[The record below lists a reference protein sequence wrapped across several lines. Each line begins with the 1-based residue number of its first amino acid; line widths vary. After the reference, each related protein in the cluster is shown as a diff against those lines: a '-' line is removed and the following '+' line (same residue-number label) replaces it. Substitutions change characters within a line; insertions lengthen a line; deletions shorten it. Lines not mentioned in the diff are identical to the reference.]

1 MPHHITLNPEVRA
14 FANSFNDV
22 EMINDELKNGK
33 MVYKHL
39 AANDYDLA
47 SQTCLEQVIEKT
59 WSNDYRNAALIAKK
73 MFDIMLDDTN
83 LLGLTEG
90 MELLKDCSMTC
101 NFLNAVFCLYG
112 NRYEEAVGYANMVL
126 SRRICLEA
134 MFIKAR
140 ALYELERY
148 DEAYDINYQM
158 ITAMVKSEEKR
169 TIDKKQY
176 LFEAKI
182 NTHIGNSNI
191 AICKRL
197 IKLCP
202 ECIAAY
208 TMLRNDVLKEN
219 KYIEVEEEEENI
231 GLVLAFNNPT
241 MNAETFEKV
250 LLEIDKSSKEFQ
262 KFKRKVAKIAA

>member
-1 MPHHITLNPEVRA
+1 
-14 FANSFNDV
+14 
-22 EMINDELKNGK
+22 MINDELKNGK

-39 AANDYDLA
+39 VANDYDMA
-47 SQTCLEQVIEKT
+47 AQTCLEQVIEKT

-73 MFDIMLDDTN
+73 MFDIMLDDSK

-112 NRYEEAVGYANMVL
+112 NRYEEAIGYADMVL

-140 ALYELERY
+140 ALYELEQY
-148 DEAYDINYQM
+148 DEAYNVNYQM
-158 ITAMVKSEEKR
+158 LTAIVKSEEKR
-169 TIDKKQY
+169 TTDKKQY
-176 LFEAKI
+176 LFEAKL

-202 ECIAAY
+202 ECVAAY

-219 KYIEVEEEEENI
+219 KFIEVKEEEENI
-231 GLVLAFNNPT
+231 NLILAFNDPNID
-241 MNAETFEKV
+241 NETFEKM
-250 LLEIDKSSKEFQ
+250 LSTENKADKAFSKL
-262 KFKRKVAKIAA
+262 KRRINQISA